1 MFLGEQRALIDQE
14 YIMISEFSVPTEIEG
29 EYDFVRDG
37 DVILIVTANHSYQFT
52 VSDSDARCGLLS
64 GGTLGERKFDATTSS
79 SIQEGCAATFDLGSP
94 GSWYRMVTSDVKELI
109 CVREGEQA
117 SREFIRFPSFPS
129 GIESQYNRI

>member
-1 MFLGEQRALIDQE
+1 MLLGEKRALIDQE

-64 GGTLGERKFDATTSS
+64 GGTLGERKFDATASS
-79 SIQEGCAATFDLGSP
+79 SIQEGYGVTFHIGWP
-94 GSWYRMVTSDVKELI
+94 GSCYR
-109 CVREGEQA
+109 
-117 SREFIRFPSFPS
+117 
-129 GIESQYNRI
+129 

>member
-37 DVILIVTANHSYQFT
+37 DVILIVTANHSYQFA

-64 GGTLGERKFDATTSS
+64 GGTLGERKFDARTSS
-79 SIQEGCAATFDLGSP
+79 SIQEGCGVVFDIGSP
-94 GSWYRMVTSDVKELI
+94 GFCYRMVTSDVKELI

-117 SREFIRFPSFPS
+117 SREFIRFPKFVSAAES
-129 GIESQYNRI
+129 SHIGI